1 MGCGPGVA
9 GESRS
14 AGVFVVSI
22 IFSTRT
28 PGSITCE
35 SATPVMKQTAASPA
49 MIQFLLISKSP
60 TTEHQIGRAPFGPME
75 WQTSDSDE
83 APCTYC
89 AAQTRNILETPPSN
103 WQTTA

>member
-9 GESRS
+9 GKIRS

-35 SATPVMKQTAASPA
+35 SATPVMKQTAATPA
-49 MIQFLLISKSP
+49 KIQFLLISKTP
-60 TTEHQIGRAPFGPME
+60 TNEHQIGRAPFGPME
-75 WQTSDSDE
+75 WQTSDSVE

-89 AAQTRNILETPPSN
+89 GARTRNIWETPPAN